1 MKFSLKV
8 LLTVIVII
16 LAAIII
22 TPNIYSTKIN
32 QSIEETQKQLQTIG
46 INNEIKN
53 TADTYFN
60 VKREYI
66 LTVTD
71 STFIFNKIMEKYK
84 NSFNPRTVKNIK
96 ERLLNNS
103 QFLVSL
109 DLKKYPFGD
118 DKIKIT
124 LKNLSDN
131 IQKELKKD
139 NIGRQLLEF
148 IQKDGLELNISI
160 KNMKLKK
167 AKLKDIDLK
176 ISDKY
181 NSITQVVKNYI
192 ITFKDLNNY
201 TINIEKLK
209 TLILVNYQIFQL
221 DGESFSTSKEKQ
233 DDYNSK
239 KETKAKNISFKFTSM
254 YSRGFTEG
262 EIKDLDIISK
272 TKLVD
277 NSVDLNEKLTAQNIY
292 LHKNNIKLKFKNL
305 KSDISLL
312 NVDKD
317 IIKNIENI
325 FFIIDNRNFNKYI
338 TNQVNKGFKINLD
351 NFSIDS
357 TNVSFHNDELKLDKF
372 AINSKFELKNNNIK
386 VSRRPL
392 DEIIKNIYLSANA
405 VLQKND
411 LLKIMSKLNLPN
423 DFLNYVK
430 IKNDK
435 AHIDA
440 EFKDS
445 QLFINDKVVK

>member
-181 NSITQVVKNYI
+181 NSITQVVK
-192 ITFKDLNNY
+192 IT
-201 TINIEKLK
+201 
-209 TLILVNYQIFQL
+209 
-221 DGESFSTSKEKQ
+221 
-233 DDYNSK
+233 
-239 KETKAKNISFKFTSM
+239 
-254 YSRGFTEG
+254 
-262 EIKDLDIISK
+262 
-272 TKLVD
+272 
-277 NSVDLNEKLTAQNIY
+277 
-292 LHKNNIKLKFKNL
+292 
-305 KSDISLL
+305 
-312 NVDKD
+312 
-317 IIKNIENI
+317 
-325 FFIIDNRNFNKYI
+325 
-338 TNQVNKGFKINLD
+338 
-351 NFSIDS
+351 
-357 TNVSFHNDELKLDKF
+357 
-372 AINSKFELKNNNIK
+372 
-386 VSRRPL
+386 
-392 DEIIKNIYLSANA
+392 LS
-405 VLQKND
+405 
-411 LLKIMSKLNLPN
+411 LLKI
-423 DFLNYVK
+423 
-430 IKNDK
+430 
-435 AHIDA
+435 
-440 EFKDS
+440 
-445 QLFINDKVVK
+445 

>member
-131 IQKELKKD
+131 IQKELKK
-139 NIGRQLLEF
+139 
-148 IQKDGLELNISI
+148 
-160 KNMKLKK
+160 
-167 AKLKDIDLK
+167 
-176 ISDKY
+176 
-181 NSITQVVKNYI
+181 IT
-192 ITFKDLNNY
+192 
-201 TINIEKLK
+201 
-209 TLILVNYQIFQL
+209 
-221 DGESFSTSKEKQ
+221 
-233 DDYNSK
+233 
-239 KETKAKNISFKFTSM
+239 
-254 YSRGFTEG
+254 
-262 EIKDLDIISK
+262 
-272 TKLVD
+272 
-277 NSVDLNEKLTAQNIY
+277 
-292 LHKNNIKLKFKNL
+292 
-305 KSDISLL
+305 
-312 NVDKD
+312 
-317 IIKNIENI
+317 
-325 FFIIDNRNFNKYI
+325 
-338 TNQVNKGFKINLD
+338 
-351 NFSIDS
+351 
-357 TNVSFHNDELKLDKF
+357 
-372 AINSKFELKNNNIK
+372 
-386 VSRRPL
+386 
-392 DEIIKNIYLSANA
+392 
-405 VLQKND
+405 
-411 LLKIMSKLNLPN
+411 
-423 DFLNYVK
+423 
-430 IKNDK
+430 
-435 AHIDA
+435 
-440 EFKDS
+440 
-445 QLFINDKVVK
+445 